1 MRYHKALERYERSRG
16 SREKLWITRHYRQMR
31 DHNAVDRER

>member
-16 SREKLWITRHYRQMR
+16 SREMDHKHYRQMR